1 MFFRLFLNRV
11 ADFFDLVNFCLVW
24 FLLSILK
31 IGTPGDYIKI
41 TVVSTFRNGGG
52 FITTP
57 SLYLCPRLGTDPAS
71 WPRKKSE
78 KK

>member
-24 FLLSILK
+24 FLMSILK

-52 FITTP
+52 FYHDAL
-57 SLYLCPRLGTDPAS
+57 SLFMPPTWHGSCQLAQ
-71 WPRKKSE
+71 KK
-78 KK
+78 K

>member
-24 FLLSILK
+24 FLMSILK

-52 FITTP
+52 FYHHTP
-57 SLYLCPRLGTDPAS
+57 SLFMPPTWHGSCQLAQ
-71 WPRKKSE
+71 KK
-78 KK
+78 K